1 MEERKDK
8 QDAQRILLI
17 KETIINAEKNLQTA
31 KSLLAQLESKY
42 IPQKKTYGVAEGGK
56 VIEGSFDGQLMI
68 GTDGRQYPVPAN
80 YASKSKLVEG
90 DMLKLVITDDGNFIY
105 KQIGPFKRKR
115 ALGTL
120 RESPEEGGY
129 VVEAEGKTYKVL
141 LAAVTYHHASVG
153 DEIALVVADN
163 DEAKWAAIENV
174 TKKGAGGDG
183 IYQPMVGDNQG
194 FTTSRDVLGDD
205 DAAEKEETEELDSS
219 LEQLAES
226 KKAEKKKK
234 GGKKKGDEEKGFGE
248 DQLEEEKNADAGEK
262 NSAEENSGE
271 ENSAS
276 IDEELTPD
284 LMEMEEELKKQIPTK
299 E

>member
-8 QDAQRILLI
+8 QDAQRIILI
-17 KETIINAEKNLQTA
+17 KETITNAEKSLQTA

-42 IPQKKTYGVAEGGK
+42 TPQKKTYGVAEGGK
-56 VIEGSFDGQLMI
+56 IIEGSFDGQLMI

-115 ALGTL
+115 LIGVL
-120 RESPEEGGY
+120 KENSEEGGY
-129 VVEAEGKTYKVL
+129 VVETDDKTYKVL
-141 LAAVTYHHASVG
+141 LAAVTYHHASAG

-163 DEAKWAAIENV
+163 DEAQWGAIENV
-174 TKKGAGGDG
+174 TKKGDG
-183 IYQPMVGDNQG
+183 SIVGNPVPMAAS
-194 FTTSRDVLGDD
+194 TEEESSDVSENNLSPSSLDEEESD
-205 DAAEKEETEELDSS
+205 ISVDVEEKENDSNKEESS
-219 LEQLAES
+219 
-226 KKAEKKKK
+226 KKKK
-234 GGKKKGDEEKGFGE
+234 GKKKETEEKKE
-248 DQLEEEKNADAGEK
+248 DLGD
-262 NSAEENSGE
+262 
-271 ENSAS
+271 

-284 LMEMEEELKKQIPTK
+284 LAEMEEELKRQVAKK

>member
-1 MEERKDK
+1 MEDRKDK

-17 KETIINAEKNLQTA
+17 KESVTNAEKNLQTA

-42 IPQKKTYGVAEGGK
+42 TLQKKTYGVAEGGK
-56 VIEGSFDGQLMI
+56 VVEGSFDGQLMI

-115 ALGTL
+115 LIGML
-120 RESPEEGGY
+120 KESAEEGGF
-129 VVEAEGKTYKVL
+129 VVESEGKNYKVL
-141 LAAVTYHHASVG
+141 LAAVTYHHASPG
-153 DEIALVVADN
+153 DEIAIVIADN

-174 TKKGAGGDG
+174 TKKGAGGEMNY
-183 IYQPMVGDNQG
+183 IDN
-194 FTTSRDVLGDD
+194 TSPKDTELAGEEEKDLPAPEPKKKKSRAKSEKNV
-205 DAAEKEETEELDSS
+205 AASNKLEEKEE
-219 LEQLAES
+219 
-226 KKAEKKKK
+226 
-234 GGKKKGDEEKGFGE
+234 GKEGEKG
-248 DQLEEEKNADAGEK
+248 
-262 NSAEENSGE
+262 
-271 ENSAS
+271 

-284 LMEMEEELKKQIPTK
+284 LEEMEKELKKQVASK

>member
-17 KETIINAEKNLQTA
+17 KETLVNAEKNLQTA

-42 IPQKKTYGVAEGGK
+42 TPQKKTYGVAEGGK
-56 VIEGSFDGQLMI
+56 IIEGSFDGQLMI

-105 KQIGPFKRKR
+105 KQIGPFKRRRLIGMLK
-115 ALGTL
+115 
-120 RESPEEGGY
+120 ENPDEGGY
-129 VVEAEGKTYKVL
+129 IVDAEGKNYKVL
-141 LAAVTYHHASVG
+141 LAAVTYHHASAG

-163 DEAKWAAIENV
+163 DEAQWGAIENV
-174 TKKGAGGDG
+174 TKKGDG
-183 IYQPMVGDNQG
+183 AEITADYTPPTSTPLLGEDLDEDETDNGEKTDEEIEEDQ
-194 FTTSRDVLGDD
+194 TIEEDEVS
-205 DAAEKEETEELDSS
+205 KEEEEP
-219 LEQLAES
+219 
-226 KKAEKKKK
+226 KKMNKK
-234 GGKKKGDEEKGFGE
+234 D
-248 DQLEEEKNADAGEK
+248 ADVEPQD
-262 NSAEENSGE
+262 
-271 ENSAS
+271 

-284 LMEMEEELKKQIPTK
+284 LAEMEEELKKQVSKK

>member
-17 KETIINAEKNLQTA
+17 KETLANAEKNLQTA

-42 IPQKKTYGVAEGGK
+42 TPQKKTYGVAEGGK
-56 VIEGSFDGQLMI
+56 IIEGSFDGQLMI

-115 ALGTL
+115 LIGIL
-120 RESPEEGGY
+120 KENPEEGGY
-129 VVEAEGKTYKVL
+129 IVEAESKNYKVL

-153 DEIALVVADN
+153 DEIALVIADN
-163 DEAKWAAIENV
+163 DEAQWGAIENV
-174 TKKGAGGDG
+174 TKKGAGGE
-183 IYQPMVGDNQG
+183 IVGLPIENESG
-194 FTTSRDVLGDD
+194 SPLRGEDD
-205 DAAEKEETEELDSS
+205 DDFTVPAEKVEAEAEEAKKEIKEE
-219 LEQLAES
+219 
-226 KKAEKKKK
+226 KKAEP
-234 GGKKKGDEEKGFGE
+234 E
-248 DQLEEEKNADAGEK
+248 D
-262 NSAEENSGE
+262 
-271 ENSAS
+271 

-284 LMEMEEELKKQIPTK
+284 LAEMEEELKKQVGKK